1 MNVRRT
7 YEPTQA
13 LIVTRNGGPE
23 VLELAQRDVGE
34 PGPGELLVRVAAAG
48 VNFIDVH
55 RRKGTYPMPTPF
67 VVGDEGAGRVEAL
80 GSQVSG
86 VAVGDL
92 VAWARCPGSAAG
104 LAIIEAHKAV
114 PVPAGVP
121 AETAAAAMLQGL
133 TAHFLVNSSYPVQTG
148 DVVLVHAAAGGV
160 GQLLTQLAKARGAVV
175 IATVSTE
182 AKAAKARAAGA
193 DHVINYSE
201 ITDVAAAVRELTGGV
216 GVAAAYDGV
225 GKNTFDSSLDSLRIR
240 GTLVLFGAASGQVPP
255 FDLQR
260 LNSSGSLY
268 VTRPTLAHYV
278 RSREE
283 LLYRSEEVL
292 EAIAARTLSVEI
304 GGRYRLAEAARAYQD
319 LEGRRSTGKLLLI
332 P

>member
-1 MNVRRT
+1 MNVQRT
-7 YEPTQA
+7 DEPTQA

-23 VLELAQRDVGE
+23 VLEVTQRDVGP
-34 PGPGELLVRVAAAG
+34 PGPGELLVRVTAAG
-48 VNFIDVH
+48 VNFIDVY
-55 RRKGTYPMPTPF
+55 RREGTYPMPTPF
-67 VVGDEGAGRVEAL
+67 VAGDEGAGRVEAV

-104 LAIIEAHKAV
+104 LVIVEADKTV

-121 AETAAAAMLQGL
+121 AETAAAAMFQGL
-133 TAHFLVNSSYPVQTG
+133 TAHYLVNSSYPVQPG

-160 GQLLTQLAKARGAVV
+160 GQLLTQLVKAKGGAV

-182 AKAAKARAAGA
+182 AKAVKARAAGA

-201 ITDVAAAVRELTGGV
+201 VTDIAAAVRELTGGV

-225 GKNTFDSSLDSLRIR
+225 GKNTFDASLDSLRIR
-240 GTLVLFGAASGQVPP
+240 GMLVLFGGASGPVPP
-255 FDLQR
+255 VDLQR
-260 LNSSGSLY
+260 LNSGGSLN
-268 VTRPTLAHYV
+268 VTRPTLAHFV
-278 RSREE
+278 RTREE
-283 LLYRSEEVL
+283 LLHRSEEIL
-292 EAIAARTLSVEI
+292 GAIAGRTLSVEI
-304 GGRYRLAEAARAYQD
+304 GGRYPLAEAARAYQD